1 MSKPWAGYDKV
12 IGNAKKVIERAKA
25 ASKRAEDSPKKDVD
39 DVAEPTPPKKPDDK
53 PDKPKHEPANT
64 DKAACNSFTAAAKV
78 VMADGT
84 AKPIVDVVVGD
95 EVLSSDPAT
104 GEVSTQL
111 VTALPRTGDE
121 THKVDRVM
129 VDVTVDVDVDGKGD
143 DVIERPPATRSGRT
157 SPNPT
162 MTARS
167 GYPHAISSRARGSA
181 PRQARGS
188 KQPR

>member
-1 MSKPWAGYDKV
+1 M
-12 IGNAKKVIERAKA
+12 IERAKA

-84 AKPIVDVVVGD
+84 AKPIADVVVGD

-129 VDVTVDVDVDGKGD
+129 VDVTVDVDGDGKGD
-143 DVIERPPATRSGRT
+143 EVIESTAGHAFWTNLTEPGNDGAKWVPARDLVSG
-157 SPNPT
+157 
-162 MTARS
+162 A
-167 GYPHAISSRARGSA
+167 
-181 PRQARGS
+181 
-188 KQPR
+188 